1 MQVVKQYKTAV
12 VKAET
17 DCIAQ
22 ALEPQ
27 KTSAEVLME
36 QEEMGVTIS
45 YKMQPLRCIS
55 VLQTYPVF
63 QCFFPTLCPSLLL
76 PGRWTWCGGISL
88 SV

>member
-1 MQVVKQYKTAV
+1 MRRRNAKPVQVVSHYKTAV

-17 DCIAQ
+17 DSIAP

-45 YKMQPLRCIS
+45 Y
-55 VLQTYPVF
+55 
-63 QCFFPTLCPSLLL
+63 
-76 PGRWTWCGGISL
+76 
-88 SV
+88 